1 MPAEI
6 RDNAVALTPA
16 RRLGLTDEV
25 AHLIAFLA
33 SEHAGFINGA
43 EIPIDGGMRLN
54 ASSLGSRRE
63 VGATRRA
70 L

>member
-1 MPAEI
+1 MKTATTTPTTTSMVL
-6 RDNAVALTPA
+6 VAS
-16 RRLGLTDEV
+16 
-25 AHLIAFLA
+25 LIAFLA